1 MKKILVGYTGTVH
14 GDKTILEIAK
24 KHALAFEAALIIVTS
39 IESVEEQS
47 MDEMKGLEK
56 HLEYVREN
64 MKKAGVT
71 CATRILVRTLNPGED
86 IVAFAKEEKV
96 DEIMIGIEKKS
107 KVGKLLFG
115 SNAQYVVLEAPCP
128 VVCVRA

>member
-1 MKKILVGYTGTVH
+1 MKKILVGYTGSVS

-24 KHALAFEAALIIVTS
+24 QRALAFKAALIIVTS
-39 IESVEEQS
+39 IEHVKENS
-47 MDEMKGLEK
+47 MDEMDGIEK
-56 HLEYVREN
+56 HMEYVKDN

-71 CATRILVRTLNPGED
+71 CATRILVRSLNPGED
-86 IVAFAKEEKV
+86 IVAFAKEENV
-96 DEIMIGIEKKS
+96 DEIIIGIEKKS

-115 SNAQYVVLEAPCP
+115 SNAQHVVLEAPCP